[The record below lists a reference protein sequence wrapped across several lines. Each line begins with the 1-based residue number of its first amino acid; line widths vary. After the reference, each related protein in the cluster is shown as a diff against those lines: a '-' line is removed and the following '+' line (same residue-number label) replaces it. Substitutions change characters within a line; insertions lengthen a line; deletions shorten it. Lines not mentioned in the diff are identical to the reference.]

1 MTRQLP
7 VSILAAVIW
16 ELGLV
21 SGSAVIAAD
30 APIDDTRPPILREI
44 GFDQKLGAQIP
55 LDTVFRDESGASVR
69 LGDYFGQRP
78 VVLALVYYE
87 CPMLCTLTLNGM
99 VSAFGVLRET
109 PGREY
114 EVVTVSINPRET
126 PALAAAKKTTY
137 LSRFKREGVERGW
150 HFLTGEEREIKRLAD
165 AVGFRYAWDA
175 ETQQFAHAAGI
186 VVLTPEGKTVRYLY
200 GFEFAPKDIRFAL
213 IEASAGRI
221 GSPVDQLILSCYHY
235 DPTRGRYGVYALGLV
250 RLFGALTVVA
260 LVGFIAVMLRRDWA
274 QARKGQAK

>member
-1 MTRQLP
+1 MTRQLL
-7 VSILAAVIW
+7 VSILAALIW
-16 ELGLV
+16 ELGL
-21 SGSAVIAAD
+21 AAAPAATTSD

-44 GFDQKLGAQIP
+44 GFDQKLGAQVP

-78 VVLALVYYE
+78 VILALVYYE

-99 VSAFGVLRET
+99 VSALGILRET

-126 PALAAAKKTTY
+126 PALASAKKATY

-150 HFLTGEEREIKRLAD
+150 HFLTGEEPEIKRLAD
-165 AVGFRYAWDA
+165 AIGFRYAWDA

-186 VVLTPEGKTVRYLY
+186 VVVTPEGTIARYLY

-235 DPTRGRYGVYALGLV
+235 DPTRGRYGVYAVGLV
-250 RLFGALTVVA
+250 RIFGALTVV
-260 LVGFIAVMLRRDWA
+260 LLGGFIAVMLRRDRVRV
-274 QARKGQAK
+274 RKERVP

>member
-1 MTRQLP
+1 MTRQIL
-7 VSILAAVIW
+7 VAILAALIW
-16 ELGLV
+16 ELGL
-21 SGSAVIAAD
+21 AAAPAATTSD

-44 GFDQKLGAQIP
+44 GFDQKLGAQVP
-55 LDTVFRDESGASVR
+55 LDTVFRDESGASVH
-69 LGDYFGQRP
+69 LHDYFGRRP
-78 VVLALVYYE
+78 VILALVYYE

-99 VSAFGVLRET
+99 VSALGILRET

-126 PALAAAKKTTY
+126 PALASAKKATY

-150 HFLTGEEREIKRLAD
+150 HFLTGDEPEIKRLAD

-186 VVLTPEGKTVRYLY
+186 VVLTPEGQAARYLY

-213 IEASAGRI
+213 IEASAGHI
-221 GSPVDQLILSCYHY
+221 GSPVDLLILSCYHY
-235 DPTRGRYGVYALGLV
+235 DPTRGRYGVYAVGLV
-250 RLFGALTVVA
+250 RIFGALTVV
-260 LVGFIAVMLRRDWA
+260 LLGGFIAVMVRRDRVR
-274 QARKGQAK
+274 ARKERVP